1 MSARPGQN
9 DAALLSG
16 QEKCSRIL
24 FAIQDKKCGNENA
37 VAVSL
42 NMTDELSY
50 YSFRAII
57 FKRRK

>member
-1 MSARPGQN
+1 MNVRPGQN

-16 QEKCSRIL
+16 QEKCSRIP

-42 NMTDELSY
+42 NMTD
-50 YSFRAII
+50 
-57 FKRRK
+57 